1 MNILGEQIFVH
12 LILHIYNRIKR
23 NNICPPRPHID
34 QYIWTRIFVHI
45 LKKNLLGKKT
55 FVHLVLALVGHVL
68 AMVEA
73 AIDRGAAVK
82 EVAEKHD
89 YRDHDHH
96 VHP

>member
-1 MNILGEQIFVH
+1 MPTSSTYRSIYLGK
-12 LILHIYNRIKR
+12 N
-23 NNICPPRPHID
+23 
-34 QYIWTRIFVHI
+34 IFVHI
-45 LKKNLLGKKT
+45 LKNILGEKT

-89 YRDHDHH
+89 YRDHDHSRGTSPIP
-96 VHP
+96 VPGREW